1 MASKV
6 KLKKRVAERVL
17 THAIAYCDCMGDKD
31 GSWLLS
37 QVLAYY
43 FTTGVK

>member
-1 MASKV
+1 MVSKIN
-6 KLKKRVAERVL
+6 LERRIAERVL
-17 THAIAYCDCMGDKD
+17 THAIAYCDCMGDKG

-43 FTTGVK
+43 FKTEVK